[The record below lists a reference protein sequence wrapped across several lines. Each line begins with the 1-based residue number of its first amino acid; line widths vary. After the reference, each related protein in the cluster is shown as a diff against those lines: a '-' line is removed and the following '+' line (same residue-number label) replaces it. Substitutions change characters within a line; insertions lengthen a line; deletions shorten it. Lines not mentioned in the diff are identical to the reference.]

1 LRKLQFPCQTLQAK
15 RMARV
20 WDSLRSEYQHR
31 DPGDEGSLTRQ
42 VWVRRGGESSPIL
55 KEGSLISKEGSLTS
69 TLLREFEQRLA
80 GLEQVEDIRLEVER
94 MDRSYGDLVERMDK
108 VDEYMS
114 VQLAQNTRVDEFV
127 EQLKSKQSN
136 LDNLLKG
143 IKNELSTEFKSLRI
157 RVENFEDRS
166 GHAATFEQRLLA
178 LEENSSLEVV
188 VKGDQNESTHES
200 LVNLEKHVQNWV
212 GEHAN
217 FKGTLESMKNTLESL
232 QKERD
237 DRRLRDFTVDQH
249 LLNLKSQLKDRGV
262 SAKERAVWSIELK
275 PGQEPGREQVSKV
288 TSRGLEEYV
297 LRDAMKRLFELE
309 REHDRSPFVET
320 LGSR

>member
-42 VWVRRGGESSPIL
+42 VWVRRGGESS
-55 KEGSLISKEGSLTS
+55 LISKEGSFTS
-69 TLLREFEQRLA
+69 TLLRERFIGCSKRLA
-80 GLEQVEDIRLEVER
+80 GLEQVEDIRLKVDR
-94 MDRSYGDLVERMDK
+94 MDKSYRDLVEGMDK
-108 VDEYMS
+108 VDEYMKD
-114 VQLAQNTRVDEFV
+114 QLAQNTRVEEFV
-127 EQLKSKQSN
+127 KHLKSKQSN

-143 IKNELSTEFKSLRI
+143 IKNDLSTELEKLRI

-188 VKGDQNESTHES
+188 VKGDQNESTRKS

-217 FKGTLESMKNTLESL
+217 FKGTLDSMKNTLEYL

-237 DRRLRDFTVDQH
+237 DRRVRDCQVDQQ
-249 LLNLKSQLKDRGV
+249 LDNFQSQLKGFGV
-262 SAKERAVWSIELK
+262 SAKERAVWSIEVK